1 MSTPMSIPTPMELAV
16 AFANVVTVTSDNT
29 NDWVARN
36 GDESIFSVLQRLLP
50 EVIQLNCRS
59 RSPIMPPIRPI
70 LRS

>member
-1 MSTPMSIPTPMELAV
+1 MELAV

-50 EVIQLNCRS
+50 EVVQLNLQS
-59 RSPIMPPIRPI
+59 QS
-70 LRS
+70 LQ